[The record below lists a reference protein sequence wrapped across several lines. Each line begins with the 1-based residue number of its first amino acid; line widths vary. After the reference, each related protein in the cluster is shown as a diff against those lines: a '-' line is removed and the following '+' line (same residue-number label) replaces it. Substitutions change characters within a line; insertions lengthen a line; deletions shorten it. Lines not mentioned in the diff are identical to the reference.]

1 MAPSIIVLMGLAG
14 SGKGTQAER
23 LVAEFGY
30 TFIETGGLIR
40 AKAKEDSPLGR
51 RIKFN
56 DDKGRH
62 APNTIITSLL
72 IEALGRAEEQSGGA
86 GRKPL
91 LIDGFPRT
99 LGQAHML
106 NEVLTY
112 FDRDPA
118 QVKALW
124 IRVRPEQAR
133 HRLLNRAVCSQC
145 KKVYPTREITICTNC
160 GGAVAPRVY
169 DTPAGIEERLSF
181 FAEHTMEAIEF
192 YKSSGQLVEVN
203 GEQDIDKVTSDI
215 KQALAL

>member
-1 MAPSIIVLMGLAG
+1 MGLAG

-40 AKAKEDSPLGR
+40 AKAKEESPLGR

-62 APNTIITSLL
+62 APNTVITSLL
-72 IEALGRAEEQSGGA
+72 IEALGRAEDGQSEA

-112 FDRDPA
+112 FDRDPS

-145 KKVYPTREITICTNC
+145 KKVYPTRDITVCTNC
-160 GGAVAPRVY
+160 GGVVAPRVY

-181 FAEHTMEAIEF
+181 FAEHTMEAIE
-192 YKSSGQLVEVN
+192 YYREAGQLIEVD
-203 GEQDIDKVTSDI
+203 GEQSVDLVFSTI
-215 KQALAL
+215 KQSLTL

>member
-1 MAPSIIVLMGLAG
+1 MPPSIIVLMGSAG

-23 LVAEFGY
+23 LVSDYGY
-30 TFIETGGLIR
+30 TFVETGALIR

-72 IEALGRAEEQSGGA
+72 IEALGRAEEQSA
-86 GRKPL
+86 TGRKPL

-99 LGQAHML
+99 IGQAHML

-112 FDRDPA
+112 FDRNPDD
-118 QVKALW
+118 VKALW
-124 IRVRPEQAR
+124 IQVPRDMAR
-133 HRLLNRAVCSQC
+133 QRLLNRAVCGQC
-145 KKVYPTREITICTNC
+145 KKVYPTRDITVCTNC

-169 DTPAGIEERLSF
+169 DTPEGIEERLEF
-181 FAEHTMEAIEF
+181 FATHTMEAIE
-192 YKSSGQLVEVN
+192 YYRSAGQLVEVN
-203 GEQDIDKVTSDI
+203 GELSVDEVFTNI
-215 KQALAL
+215 KRVLAL